1 MLVPGKYTTPLHKIG
16 ENKIVPK
23 LSNFALEVR
32 LANLVVKKVKNSGE
46 KYPDTREDHFKSER
60 EELIKKRESVV
71 EQSYVGLNKTWYQ
84 GDIVTDYV
92 SIIDIDAQGY
102 NQGINVIK
110 LPFIPRELNWNTQ
123 SSFVAIKP
131 VGRNNPRYHY
141 TGSEDN
147 LEFEVDWH
155 SFDSNRDDVIKNCRA
170 IEALSKSDGDSNP
183 PHRVLL
189 KWGEGDVLFRDITFI
204 VIGAPYTLSRFNK
217 SQYMNNTLQK
227 TDLLPIQA
235 IQKVTLAR
243 ITRDNLS
250 YKDITQVYSKK
261 YY

>member
-1 MLVPGKYTTPLHKIG
+1 MIKPDRYTNPIHDIG
-16 ENKIVPK
+16 EKKVVTR
-23 LSNFALEVR
+23 LANFALEAR
-32 LANLVVKKVKNSGE
+32 LASLLLKKDLISQD
-46 KYPDTREDHFKSER
+46 KYPDTRENHFKKER
-60 EELIKKRESVV
+60 EDLKIKKDSEASV
-71 EQSYVGLNKTWYQ
+71 SYTNLNRQWYN

-92 SIIDIDAQGY
+92 SIVDIDANGY
-102 NQGINVIK
+102 NKGIKVIK
-110 LPFIPRELNWNTQ
+110 LPFIPRELNWNSQ
-123 SSFVAIKP
+123 SNFVSIRP
-131 VGRNNPRYHY
+131 VGRNNPKYHY

-147 LEFEVDWH
+147 LEFEVDWY
-155 SFDSNRDDVIKNCRA
+155 SLDVNRDDVIKNCRYL
-170 IEALSKSDGDSNP
+170 ESLSKADGDSNP